1 MGWSTREVAKLAGT
15 TLRTVRHYP
24 DIGLLEEPER
34 LPNGYKSYR
43 TVHLVRLLEIR
54 RLTRLGLSLSA
65 IARVLNDSDDLEKT
79 LDAVQADVAE
89 TIAQLQLVQK
99 EIAQLRRTPTDTDL
113 PFGISVAAKDAELS
127 DADRSPYAVITQVAG
142 DQGHDHWSAL
152 LKGTPRTLAADEFD
166 ALPADADEETRCRL
180 AEKMAPDTAA
190 LLAEHPLL
198 ADARPRSIREQSTFA
213 RAVIEAMMDLY
224 NPAQLDVIARIWRAI
239 GIV

>member
-15 TLRTVRHYP
+15 TLRTVRHYH

-65 IARVLNDSDDLEKT
+65 IAKVLQDSADLEKT
-79 LDAVQADVAE
+79 LDAVQADLAE
-89 TIAQLQLVQK
+89 TIAQLQVAQE

-113 PFGISVAAKDAELS
+113 PFEISVAAKDAELS
-127 DADRSPYAVITQVAG
+127 DADRSLYAVITQVAG
-142 DQGHDHWSAL
+142 DQGRDHWNAL
-152 LKGTPRTLAADEFD
+152 LKAAARTPAADEFD
-166 ALPADADEETRCRL
+166 ALPADADEETRSSL
-180 AEKMAPDTAA
+180 AEKMAPYTTD
-190 LLAEHPLL
+190 LLAKHPLP
-198 ADARPRSIREQSTFA
+198 ADARPSSIREQSTFA
-213 RAVIEAMMDLY
+213 RTVIEAMMDLY

>member
-15 TLRTVRHYP
+15 TLRTVRHYH

-65 IARVLNDSDDLEKT
+65 IATVLQDPADLNET
-79 LDAVQADVAE
+79 LDAVQDDLAE
-89 TIAQLQLVQK
+89 TIAQLQLAQE
-99 EIAQLRRTPTDTDL
+99 EIAKLRRTPTGTDL
-113 PFGISVAAKDAELS
+113 PFDIAVAAKDAELS
-127 DADRSPYAVITQVAG
+127 DADRSLYAVITQVAG
-142 DQGHDHWSAL
+142 DKGHEHWSTL
-152 LKGTPRTLAADEFD
+152 LKGAARTPASEEFD
-166 ALPADADEETRCRL
+166 ALPADADEETRHRL
-180 AEKMAPDTAA
+180 AEQLAPQTAD
-190 LLAEHPLL
+190 LLAQHPLP
-198 ADARPRSIREQSTFA
+198 ADARPGSIRERELFA
-213 RAVIEAMMDLY
+213 RTVIEAMTDLY